1 MKVRIGL
8 CQIRPRTGDIEANLE
23 TIRDLTARAS
33 QEEIDILLFPE
44 LALTGYMARDELFEL
59 AQPVS
64 GEAVSELE
72 SIAREYKVYLVVGMP
87 ELDEHTFMLYNS
99 AVVVGPEGL
108 VGTYRKRHLPSYG
121 VFDEARYFKPF
132 RGPIEVFSLSIG
144 RVGVAICYDL
154 FFPETVRAMALKGA
168 KLVLVLSAAPGM
180 SREYFETL
188 VKARAMEN
196 TMYVAYV
203 NLVGHYEGLG
213 FFGGSHM
220 RGPLGELVV
229 SLGLYE
235 EGFAVGEVDYSY
247 LRSAREAR
255 PIIGDINLRDFDE
268 LCNAALHGSL
278 ATHQPKNP
286 LEP

>member
-1 MKVRIGL
+1 MKVRVGL
-8 CQIRPRTGDIEANLE
+8 CQIRPRTGDIEANLK
-23 TIRDLTARAS
+23 TIREMAARAS
-33 QEEIDILLFPE
+33 RKEVDILLFPE

-59 AQPVS
+59 AQPVN

-72 SIAREYKVYLVVGMP
+72 AIAREHGVYLVVGMP

-132 RGPIEVFSLSIG
+132 KGPIEVFDLSIG
-144 RVGVAICYDL
+144 KVGVAICYDL
-154 FFPETVRAMALKGA
+154 FFPETVRTMALKGA
-168 KLVLVLSAAPGM
+168 KLVLVLSAAPDM
-180 SREYFETL
+180 SKEYFETL

-196 TMYVAYV
+196 TIFVAYV

-220 RGPLGELVV
+220 RGPLGELVT
-229 SLGLYE
+229 SLGLHE
-235 EGFAVGEVDYSY
+235 EGLAVGEADYGY

-268 LCNAALHGSL
+268 LSNAVLQGPL
-278 ATHQPKNP
+278 MTHQPGG
-286 LEP
+286 